1 MAVAFLIFTL
11 SSGIGTPAEILIRP
25 GESIQAAV
33 DNASSGDVIIIK
45 PGNYTENIII
55 STQNLTIRSDSGNPE
70 DTVVMANN
78 PNINVFQT
86 RANNTTISGFKV
98 KAAKYTDVTGIYLS
112 GCSNCTIANNNL
124 SENSLGIYLSN
135 SKNNTISDNK
145 VNLNEKYG
153 IQLVYSEG
161 NILLNNSAD
170 SNHHG
175 IILENN
181 CSDNNLTSNT
191 ADSNRGYGFYLINS
205 SINNLNNNTINKNDM
220 GIYLTNSNMSIISGN
235 NISENIRYGIW
246 VSHSNSNIISG
257 NIIRES
263 NWGIHLNSS
272 DNNILSGN
280 ILASNDVS
288 GLSMC
293 PACDNNTVFN
303 NYLNNIFNADIG
315 NKRNTWNIKRT
326 EGTNI
331 VGGPYLGGNFWAS
344 PDRTGF
350 SEIAPDADENGISDL
365 NYNGTNFTD
374 YLPLVPVSDLQEQI
388 LPAVNFSTSFTNVT
402 ASKTVIDI
410 PADPVPAKSGSSDD
424 NAT

>member
-1 MAVAFLIFTL
+1 MTVAVLIFTL
-11 SSGIGTPAEILIRP
+11 GSGIGAPAEILIRP
-25 GESIQAAV
+25 GELIQAAV

-70 DTVVMANN
+70 DTVVIANN
-78 PNINVFQT
+78 PNVNVFQM

-98 KAAKYTDVTGIYLS
+98 KAAEYTDVTGIYLS

-181 CSDNNLTSNT
+181 CSDNNLTSNM
-191 ADSNRGYGFYLINS
+191 AGSNTGYGFYLINS
-205 SINNLNNNTINKNDM
+205 SNNNLNNNTINKNDM

-246 VSHSNSNIISG
+246 VSHSNYNIISG
-257 NIIRES
+257 NIISES
-263 NWGIHLNSS
+263 NWGIHFNSS
-272 DNNILSGN
+272 DNNIFSGN

-293 PACDNNTVFN
+293 PACDNNTAFN

-315 NKRNTWNIKRT
+315 NKRNAWNIKRT

-344 PDRTGF
+344 PDGTG
-350 SEIAPDADENGISDL
+350 
-365 NYNGTNFTD
+365 
-374 YLPLVPVSDLQEQI
+374 
-388 LPAVNFSTSFTNVT
+388 
-402 ASKTVIDI
+402 
-410 PADPVPAKSGSSDD
+410 
-424 NAT
+424 

>member
-1 MAVAFLIFTL
+1 MTVAFLIFTL
-11 SSGIGTPAEILIRP
+11 GSGIGTPAEILIRP

-78 PNINVFQT
+78 PNVNVFQT

-98 KAAKYTDVTGIYLS
+98 KAAEYTDVTGIYLS

-181 CSDNNLTSNT
+181 CRDNNLTSNM
-191 ADSNRGYGFYLINS
+191 AGSNTGYGFYLINS
-205 SINNLNNNTINKNDM
+205 SSNNLNNNTINKNDM

-246 VSHSNSNIISG
+246 VSHSNYNIISG
-257 NIIRES
+257 NIISES

-272 DNNILSGN
+272 DNNIFSGN

-293 PACDNNTVFN
+293 PACDNNTAFN

-315 NKRNTWNIKRT
+315 NKRNAWNIKRT

-344 PDRTGF
+344 PDGTGF
-350 SEIAPDADENGISDL
+350 SETALDADENGIADL
-365 NYNGTNFTD
+365 KYNGTNYTD
-374 YLPLVPVSDLQEQI
+374 YLPLVPVSDPQKQI
-388 LPAVNFSTSFTNVT
+388 LPAVNVSTSVTNVT
-402 ASKTVIDI
+402 VSKTVTDI
-410 PADPVPAKSGSSDD
+410 PTDPVPTKSGSSDD

>member
-1 MAVAFLIFTL
+1 MTVAFLIFTL
-11 SSGIGTPAEILIRP
+11 GSGIGTPAEILIRP

-55 STQNLTIRSDSGNPE
+55 STQNLTIRSASGNPE

-78 PNINVFQT
+78 PNVNVFQT

-98 KAAKYTDVTGIYLS
+98 KTAEYTDVTGIYLS

-181 CSDNNLTSNT
+181 CRDNNLTSNM
-191 ADSNRGYGFYLINS
+191 AGSNTGYGFYLINS
-205 SINNLNNNTINKNDM
+205 SSNNLNNNTINKNDM

-235 NISENIRYGIW
+235 NISENIRYGVW
-246 VSHSNSNIISG
+246 VSHSNYNIISG
-257 NIIRES
+257 NIISES

-272 DNNILSGN
+272 DNNIFSGN

-293 PACDNNTVFN
+293 PACDNNTAFN

-315 NKRNTWNIKRT
+315 NKRNAWNIKRT

-344 PDRTGF
+344 PDGTGF
-350 SEIAPDADENGISDL
+350 SETALDADENGIADL
-365 NYNGTNFTD
+365 KYNGTNYTD
-374 YLPLVPVSDLQEQI
+374 YLPLVPVSDPQKQI
-388 LPAVNFSTSFTNVT
+388 LPAVNVSTSVTNVT
-402 ASKTVIDI
+402 VSKTVTDI
-410 PADPVPAKSGSSDD
+410 PTDPVPTKSGSSDD